1 MRTIAK
7 LQSEIFIP
15 IQIKHRGM
23 RDYCEIWQAMKAL
36 TANRGTDSS
45 DEIWLLQHFPVYTQG
60 IAGKPEHLLYKNHI
74 PVVNTDRGGQVT
86 YHGPGQLI
94 IYTLLDFRRL
104 GLTVRELVTRL
115 EKSVIDLL
123 AAYSIEAES
132 KPKAPGVYVN
142 GAKIASLGLKIK
154 NGFCYHGIALNINMD
169 MEPFA
174 AINPCGYKGLQMTQL
189 VDLGVPDD
197 IDVISHKIAEK
208 LIIGLSE

>member
-1 MRTIAK
+1 MASI
-7 LQSEIFIP
+7 
-15 IQIKHRGM
+15 
-23 RDYCEIWQAMKAL
+23 
-36 TANRGTDSS
+36 
-45 DEIWLLQHFPVYTQG
+45 
-60 IAGKPEHLLYKNHI
+60 
-74 PVVNTDRGGQVT
+74 
-86 YHGPGQLI
+86 
-94 IYTLLDFRRL
+94 
-104 GLTVRELVTRL
+104 
-115 EKSVIDLL
+115 L
-123 AAYSIEAES
+123 AVMAES